1 MFRKSGFLAI
11 ALSAAAIGSAI
22 APATA
27 FPLQVFGGAN
37 THLSLPF
44 RLGPSYGSMRSS
56 PQASHLEPAK
66 ILPPKI
72 QVAVGSPAPPPKFP
86 HPVTPQCG
94 AGNVPALAAGIDELL
109 PTAQLSKDD
118 ITKVTEL
125 RQMVQDLSTD
135 GKVAAARNAEEVA
148 MYYLGYQ
155 KVWLRCGAGTF
166 DWEQVASN
174 DAGQSK

>member
-1 MFRKSGFLAI
+1 MFSKSGFLAI

-22 APATA
+22 APAAA
-27 FPLQVFGGAN
+27 FPSQVFGGAN
-37 THLSLPF
+37 THLSAQFHP
-44 RLGPSYGSMRSS
+44 GPSNGSMQPS
-56 PQASHLEPAK
+56 Q
-66 ILPPKI
+66 LPMQVP
-72 QVAVGSPAPPPKFP
+72 VAVPI
-86 HPVTPQCG
+86 PVRVATVTNTAVAAQARPSVTSQCG
-94 AGNVPALAAGIDELL
+94 AGNVPALAAGIDKLL

-155 KVWLRCGAGTF
+155 KVWLRCGLGTF
-166 DWEQVASN
+166 DWERLVASN
-174 DAGQSK
+174 ETGQPR